1 MRCRRSSGFTLVEIL
16 IALVVLM
23 VGIVGVLALYP
34 VAAKNTKTSLQDSTA
49 ATVAQ
54 SLHSAM
60 TEAMRRSATDTVVL
74 QHDGTGG
81 KYAFTVPVGVGV
93 PMVYPAPATSFQLGD
108 DFGTQQAV
116 AQIRTMDPTE
126 PYDQY
131 SWQFVVTRIDAQNPL
146 FEVRFRIYRN
156 FDATLS
162 YDPMDPDVRADLVQE
177 FSSFILKG

>member
-16 IALVVLM
+16 IALVILM
-23 VGIVGVLALYP
+23 VGIVGIMALYP
-34 VAAKNTKTSLQDSTA
+34 VAVKNTKTSLQDTTA

-60 TEAMRRSATDTVVL
+60 TEAMRRAPTDTVTL

-81 KYAFTVPVGVGV
+81 KFAFTVPAGIGV
-93 PMVYPAPATSFQLGD
+93 PAVYPAPGTAFPLGD
-108 DFGTQQAV
+108 DMDVRQAV
-116 AQIRTMDPTE
+116 ADIRTMDPTE

-131 SWQFVVTRIDAQNPL
+131 SWQFVVTRVDAQSQL

-156 FDATLS
+156 FDATAL
-162 YDPMDPDVRADLVQE
+162 YDPMAPDVRADLVQE
-177 FSSFILKG
+177 FSAFILKG